1 MAPESVGMLPAGP
14 PPPEME
20 VAVAVGGTPVAV
32 AVGIPAG
39 VFVTVGVEDGVNV
52 DVAVGGV
59 VGVNEGV
66 SVGPPG
72 VMVAVGV
79 DVGGGVVGV
88 GLGVKVGVNVGPPG
102 VMVGVTVGV
111 GVGVSVTPNAMH
123 FENSDV
129 LLLGSVAVAVMTDP
143 AETVTGSVTL
153 NVAMQDAFVEGVA
166 TPRNVIPSPKSLGGP
181 ALQEGLEKNSIR

>member
-1 MAPESVGMLPAGP
+1 M
-14 PPPEME
+14 
-20 VAVAVGGTPVAV
+20 
-32 AVGIPAG
+32 
-39 VFVTVGVEDGVNV
+39 TVGVEDGVNV

-72 VMVAVGV
+72 VMVAVGVDVGGGVVGVKEGVSVGPPGVIVRVGVGVTVGV